1 MQSYTHV
8 LKNYE
13 QKWWSGF
20 FGGCKNEFTKYIWET
35 SKDRIAQEKIWLNM
49 DNFVKKY
56 NFLGK
61 LGVQRA
67 IIPIKCFVSHRP
79 PPRKGGSVSRA
90 KKKEKNEQMIAY

>member
-1 MQSYTHV
+1 MNSPNTFEKHPRTE
-8 LKNYE
+8 LPRN
-13 QKWWSGF
+13 
-20 FGGCKNEFTKYIWET
+20 
-35 SKDRIAQEKIWLNM
+35 KIWLNM

-61 LGVQRA
+61 LGVKRA

-90 KKKEKNEQMIAY
+90 KKKKKNEQMIAY

>member
-1 MQSYTHV
+1 MNSPNTFDKHPRTE
-8 LKNYE
+8 LSRN
-13 QKWWSGF
+13 
-20 FGGCKNEFTKYIWET
+20 
-35 SKDRIAQEKIWLNM
+35 KIWLNM

-79 PPRKGGSVSRA
+79 PPHKGGSVSRA
-90 KKKEKNEQMIAY
+90 KKKKKNEQMIAY